1 MVVAVLALSSCN
13 NWFDVAPKEEYIDE
27 DAVISSESAFRI
39 GLNGIYRE
47 LPSSELFGTNLG

>member
-27 DAVISSESAFRI
+27 DALFSSESAFRNA
-39 GLNGIYRE
+39 LNGIYTE
-47 LPSSELFGTNLG
+47 LRSSELFGSN